1 MMPRGGLPSTGRFAL
16 SEHKVYHQALMQ
28 SAFNGTALIWMNPLL
43 WLLSILQGQPRCNLS
58 AAREPS
64 YGLKTVCA

>member
-1 MMPRGGLPSTGRFAL
+1 MMLRGGLPSAGRFPL

-43 WLLSILQGQPRCNLS
+43 WLLSILQGRAGAKLLPQDRL
-58 AAREPS
+58 RLDV
-64 YGLKTVCA
+64 G